1 MILKTLKI
9 LIILFPFLCSSQK
22 TDVIKEKD
30 KIDQYVNDIRLN
42 DDLIQSIS
50 EGEIYNKKNKII
62 GGFSYYEYF
71 PSSKNQLYRL
81 EYNLNTDFSI
91 HEDYFYK
98 NNEVIYI
105 EQQIYYPKKN
115 ESDSII
121 LYFKNGEI
129 LEVKE
134 PNSKMIELI
143 NNANKYLKEFL
154 EKDK

>member
-1 MILKTLKI
+1 MIIKTLKI
-9 LIILFPFLCSSQK
+9 LIILFPLVCSSQK
-22 TDVIKEKD
+22 TDLIIEKEN
-30 KIDQYVNDIRLN
+30 IDQYVKEIKLN

-50 EGEIYNKKNKII
+50 EGEIYNNKNKII

-71 PSSKNQLYRL
+71 TSSKNKLYRL
-81 EYNLNTDFSI
+81 EYSLNTDLSI

-98 NNEVIYI
+98 NNEVIYV
-105 EQQIYYPKKN
+105 EQHIYYPNKS

-121 LYFKNGEI
+121 LYLKNGEI

-143 NNANKYLKEFL
+143 NNANKHLKEFL